1 MKVPFVIYADTASLL
16 EKNTDY
22 NDTEKPSTTKV
33 KNNIAYGYLLFT
45 QHQLNINR
53 NKYDYYRPTKFLK
66 NCSLRI

>member
-33 KNNIAYGYLLFT
+33 KNNI
-45 QHQLNINR
+45 
-53 NKYDYYRPTKFLK
+53 
-66 NCSLRI
+66 

>member
-33 KNNIAYGYLLFT
+33 KNNLAYGYLLFT
-45 QHQLNINR
+45 QLN
-53 NKYDYYRPTKFLK
+53 
-66 NCSLRI
+66 